1 MAYYDIMYTCGVIAT
16 REKRLLKDKIFRFCE
31 LSGEEAF
38 RLLVDSGY
46 GGGAS
51 VASNVYEYENLISA
65 EENALDDFIREY
77 APSRAEKSYLLSPR
91 DFHNAKALV
100 KAKYLG
106 RSAEGMLAPE
116 GLIPVSVL
124 SSAVE
129 AGDFTQIKPE
139 NEALAQ
145 AMDEATAYLSEGSS
159 GAKLGDIFEKALYKH
174 LKKVS
179 AHKPVLKKLLTA
191 KADMTNILT
200 ALRTGD
206 GELAKDK
213 YLPAGKLSENKL
225 SCLFLEDKAK
235 AVKSFKDT
243 PYFAFVEKCFDAL
256 EKGEPMTQAEKAL
269 ESFDV
274 DYFAERKYDLSKTEP
289 FLYYVYRR
297 RNENANVR
305 IVFVCLL
312 AGLKEA
318 DVKKRL
324 RTL

>member
-16 REKRLLKDKIFRFCE
+16 REKRLLKDKISRFCE
-31 LSGEEAF
+31 LSPEEAF

-51 VASNVYEYENLISA
+51 VASNVYEYENLIST

-77 APSRAEKSYLLSPR
+77 APSRAEKAYLLAPR

-100 KAKYLG
+100 KARYLG
-106 RSAEGMLAPE
+106 RSAEGMLAPD
-116 GLIPVSVL
+116 GLIPVRLL
-124 SSAVE
+124 SSSVE
-129 AGDFTQIKPE
+129 AGDFTQIQRQ
-139 NEALAQ
+139 NEDLALA
-145 AMDEATAYLSEGSS
+145 MEEATAYLSEESS
-159 GAKLGDIFEKALYKH
+159 GAKLGDIFEKALYRH

-206 GELAKDK
+206 KELAKDK
-213 YLPAGKLSENKL
+213 YLPAGKLSEEKL
-225 SCLFLEDKAK
+225 GALFIEDRAKAK
-235 AVKSFKDT
+235 QSFKDT
-243 PYFAFVEKCFDAL
+243 PYFAFVETCFDAL
-256 EKGEPMTQAEKAL
+256 EKGEPMTQAEKTV

-274 DYFAERKYDLSKTEP
+274 DYFADRKYDLSKTEP

-324 RTL
+324 RAL